1 MVMVYGYG
9 EGQSQYQLSTKPEM
23 LVLVLNFYSILTLF
37 MINEL
42 DLIHSNNIKKNIT
55 SLTTARHMGGDDER
69 PKSSI
74 V

>member
-37 MINEL
+37 LINEL
-42 DLIHSNNIKKNIT
+42 DLIHSNNIKKIIT
-55 SLTTARHMGGDDER
+55 SLTTVYSQAHGWR
-69 PKSSI
+69 
-74 V
+74 